1 MEKKG
6 LIKSLKSV
14 SKSNRKV
21 YLLMEV
27 EPSVEVTGGLSGLQ
41 SFDLDRMELVC
52 DKIVTF
58 ARRNGSV
65 SLQQLFVFVK

>member
-21 YLLMEV
+21 YMLIEV

-41 SFDLDRMELVC
+41 SFDLERMELVF
-52 DKIVTF
+52 DKIVSF
-58 ARRNGSV
+58 VRRQNSV
-65 SLQQLFVFVK
+65 SL

>member
-21 YLLMEV
+21 YMLMEV

-41 SFDLDRMELVC
+41 SFDLERMELVF
-52 DKIVTF
+52 DKIVSYV
-58 ARRNGSV
+58 RRQNSV
-65 SLQQLFVFVK
+65 SL